1 MDQLVV
7 SSKSCPD
14 CSSQMPEAAA
24 FCPGCGRSMY
34 TPERASGRVGVFSEG
49 IAAALAY
56 LSFIPALIFLFREPY
71 RSNRFVRFHSVQ
83 CLLCWLVAIVIASLL
98 RLLSLVIFWIPVAG
112 PLLFVV
118 IAAIS
123 ALAAFLLWIVLI
135 VKSAQGETFKLPWI
149 GNYADHYSQA
159 HASSQEGSGAV

>member
-1 MDQLVV
+1 MKDGTAD
-7 SSKSCPD
+7 SS
-14 CSSQMPEAAA
+14 
-24 FCPGCGRSMY
+24 
-34 TPERASGRVGVFSEG
+34 V
-49 IAAALAY
+49 AAALAY

-135 VKSAQGETFKLPWI
+135 VKSAQGETFKGAI
-149 GNYADHYSQA
+149 VSQVVPNRVVLNINGKDVRVC
-159 HASSQEGSGAV
+159 HCVIDQEFERMPMVLI